1 MKFLK
6 LLSIFTFLLFCQT
19 TIFAQ
24 VTIKG
29 KVTDEN
35 NGEELIGA
43 SIVIEGTGVGTV
55 TDYDG
60 SYSLKIKAEL
70 PVNVVFS
77 YIGYQ
82 DKIVSVTESTKLD
95 VMLGEAANVLET
107 ALVKSQRISD
117 KQKAAPLTVE
127 SLDILAIKETTSDNF
142 YDGLGALKGVD
153 VTAASLGFKVIN
165 TRGFNS
171 TSPVR
176 SLQIIDGVDNQ
187 SPGLN
192 FSLGNFLGAT
202 ELDIQKVD
210 IIVGAS
216 SAFYGPNAFNGVIAM
231 ETKNPFVHRG
241 LAASIKAGE
250 RAMLEGAF
258 RYGDS
263 FKNKEG
269 NEAFA
274 YKVNFS
280 YLRANDWEAVNYDA
294 VYDEDNEFNN
304 VGDPGGYDAV
314 NRYGD
319 EYLANLDLSGNA
331 TSEGAPF
338 NFAGLREFHRSG
350 YNEIDL
356 VDYNTRNLKTGA
368 ALHFRLSPEKGA
380 ESAELIAAGNFST
393 GTTVY
398 QGDNRFSLKNIA
410 FWQTRLELKKKDKY
424 FLRAYMTDESSGDS
438 YDPYLTALILQR
450 EAKNNAD
457 WGKDYLNYWRLQ
469 QDGQPEREIER
480 PIEEGGL
487 GFPLITIENGM
498 VLPYDYEG
506 AAAWYEN
513 PDNLAALARFHEAAS
528 AAADAAGTGSSV
540 DRYEVGTQRF
550 EDKFDEITSTL
561 NANSGLFQNNGSAI
575 YDRSAL
581 YHVHGEYNF
590 PVEGLEYLKVGANT
604 RIYTPDTRGT
614 IFADTGDVVIRNWEI
629 GAYVGVEKKFLDD
642 KIAISATLRGDKNQN
657 FNVIATPAASI
668 VFKPKPGSFLRA
680 SFSSAVRNPTLADQY
695 LDLNVGPATLRGNL
709 TGVNDLI
716 TLESFGDYRDS
727 QDPTDLDSFNISAV
741 RPERVKTAEIGYR
754 TTLWNSVYVDAGYY
768 FSVYNDFLGYNIGLV
783 PTIVN
788 NVVQDVDAFRYSAN
802 SENQVTTQG
811 FSIGL
816 SYYLWNYFQV
826 NGNYSWN
833 KLNIEFDDDPIIPA
847 FNTPEHKFNLGFGGR
862 NIQTGKIKGFG
873 FNVNYKWVKGFLFE
887 GSPQF
892 TGFVPSYGLLNLQVN
907 KTFPD
912 ANLTAKI
919 GASNILN
926 NLHYE
931 AYGGPLIGRLAYISF
946 TYDFKK
952 LD

>member
-6 LLSIFTFLLFCQT
+6 LLSIFSFLLFCQT
-19 TIFAQ
+19 SIFGQ

-29 KVTDEN
+29 KVTDDG
-35 NGEELIGA
+35 NGEDLIGA
-43 SIVIEGTGVGTV
+43 SIVVQGTGVGTV

-60 SYSLKIKAEL
+60 TYSLKIKEEL

-77 YIGYQ
+77 YIGYE
-82 DKIVSVTESTKLD
+82 DKVVSVAESKTID
-95 VMLGEAANVLET
+95 ITLGEAANILET
-107 ALVKSQRISD
+107 AVVKTQRISD

-142 YDGLGALKGVD
+142 YDGLGNLKGVD
-153 VTAASLGFKVIN
+153 LTAASLGFKVIN

-216 SAFYGPNAFNGVIAM
+216 SAFYGPNAFNGVISM
-231 ETKNPFVHRG
+231 ETKNPFVHKG
-241 LAASIKAGE
+241 LAGSVKVGE
-250 RAMLEGAF
+250 RAMVEGAF
-258 RYGDS
+258 RYADAA
-263 FKNKEG
+263 KNKDGKEF
-269 NEAFA
+269 FA
-274 YKVNFS
+274 YKINFS
-280 YLRANDWEAVNYDA
+280 YLRANDWEATNYDA
-294 VYDEDNEFNN
+294 VYDEENEFN
-304 VGDPGGYDAV
+304 DADSPGGYNAV

-319 EYLANLDLSGNA
+319 EYLANLDL
-331 TSEGAPF
+331 TSSAESTPF
-338 NFAGLREFHRSG
+338 KFPGLREWHRTG
-350 YNEIDL
+350 YDEIDL
-356 VDYNTRNLKTGA
+356 VDYDTRNLKSSA
-368 ALHFRLSPEKGA
+368 ALHFRVNPDKGA
-380 ESAELIAAGNFST
+380 ESAEFITAGNFST

-398 QGDNRFSLKNIA
+398 QGDNRFSLKDIA
-410 FWQTRLELKKKDKY
+410 FWQTRLELRKKDKF
-424 FLRAYMTDESSGDS
+424 FLRAFYTDESSGNS

-450 EAKNNAD
+450 EAKSNAD
-457 WGKDYLNYWRLQ
+457 WGKDYLNYWRLNG
-469 QDGQPEREIER
+469 DGQPEVELER
-480 PIEEGGL
+480 PIEDGGY
-487 GFPLITIENGM
+487 GFPGIVIENGM
-498 VLPYDYEG
+498 VLPYDFDG

-513 PDNLAALARFHEAAS
+513 PDNLEALRQFH
-528 AAADAAGTGSSV
+528 ADAVGVADMAGTGSSV
-540 DRYEVGTQRF
+540 DRYVPGTQRF
-550 EDKFDEITSTL
+550 DDKFNEIRTTL
-561 NANSGLFQNNGSAI
+561 NSNSGLFQNNGSAL

-590 PVEGLEYLKVGANT
+590 DVNGLEFLKVGANG
-604 RIYTPDTRGT
+604 RLYTPDTKGT
-614 IFADTGDVVIRNWEI
+614 VFSDTGNVVIRNWEV

-642 KIAISATLRGDKNQN
+642 KLALSATLRGDKNQN

-668 VFKPKPGSFLRA
+668 VFKPKSGSYLRA
-680 SFSSAVRNPTLADQY
+680 SFSAAVRNPTLADQY

-709 TGVNDLI
+709 EGVQDLI
-716 TLESFGDYRDS
+716 TVESFGDYRNT
-727 QDPTDLDSFNISAV
+727 QDPADLDSFDIRAV

-768 FSVYNDFLGYNIGLV
+768 FSIYNDFLGYNIGLK
-783 PTIVN
+783 PTIVD

-816 SYYLWNYFQV
+816 SYYLWNYFQLS
-826 NGNYSWN
+826 GNYSWN
-833 KLNIEFDDDPIIPA
+833 KLNIEFEDDPIIPA
-847 FNTPEHKFNLGFGGR
+847 FNTPEHKFNLGFSGR
-862 NIQTGKIKGFG
+862 NIQTKRIKGVG
-873 FNVNYKWVKGFLFE
+873 FNVNYKWVQGFLFE

-892 TGFVPSYGLLNLQVN
+892 TGFIPNYGLLNVQVN
-907 KTFPD
+907 KNFPK

-919 GASNILN
+919 GASNVLN
-926 NLHYE
+926 NLHFE

>member
-19 TIFAQ
+19 SIFAQ

-29 KVTDEN
+29 KVTDDN

-60 SYSLKIKAEL
+60 TYSLKVKDEL

-77 YIGYQ
+77 YIGYE
-82 DKIVSVTESTKLD
+82 DKVVSVTESTKIDIELS
-95 VMLGEAANVLET
+95 EAANILET
-107 ALVKSQRISD
+107 AVVKTQRISD

-127 SLDILAIKETTSDNF
+127 SLDLLAIKETTSDNF

-231 ETKNPFVHRG
+231 ETKNPFIHKG
-241 LAASIKAGE
+241 LAGSLKVGE
-250 RAMLEGAF
+250 RAMVEGAF
-258 RYGDS
+258 RYADAA
-263 FKNKEG
+263 KNKDG
-269 NEAFA
+269 KDFFA
-274 YKVNFS
+274 YKINFS
-280 YLRANDWEAVNYDA
+280 YLRANDWEALNYDP
-294 VYDEDNEFNN
+294 VYDEDGEFN
-304 VGDPGGYDAV
+304 VKDSPGGYNAV

-319 EYLANLDLSGNA
+319 EYLGNLDLSSS
-331 TSEGAPF
+331 SESTPF
-338 NFAGLREFHRSG
+338 KFPGLREWHREG
-350 YNEIDL
+350 YDEIDL
-356 VDYNTRNLKTGA
+356 VDYDTRNLKTSA
-368 ALHFRLSPEKGA
+368 AFHFRLNPEKEY
-380 ESAELIAAGNFST
+380 ESAEFIAAGNFAT

-398 QGDNRFSLKNIA
+398 QGDNRFSLKDIA
-410 FWQTRLELKKKDKY
+410 FWQTRLELRKKDKF
-424 FLRAYMTDESSGDS
+424 FLRAFYTDESSGNS
-438 YDPYLTALILQR
+438 YDPYLTALLLQR
-450 EAKNNAD
+450 EAKTNTD
-457 WGKDYLNYWRLQ
+457 WGKDYLNYWRLNG
-469 QDGQPEREIER
+469 DGQPEAELGR
-480 PIEEGGL
+480 PTEDGGY
-487 GFPLITIENGM
+487 GFPGIVIENGM
-498 VLPYDYEG
+498 VLPYDFDA
-506 AAAWYEN
+506 AAAWYQD
-513 PDNLAALARFHEAAS
+513 PINLEAIRGFHADAS
-528 AAADAAGTGSSV
+528 AAADLAGTGSSV
-540 DRYEVGTQRF
+540 DRYVPGTQRF
-550 EDKFDEITSTL
+550 DDKFNEIRTTL

-590 PVEGLEYLKVGANT
+590 SVSGLEFLKVGANG
-604 RIYTPDTRGT
+604 RLYTPDTRGT
-614 IFADTGDVVIRNWEI
+614 VFADTGSVVIRNSEVGAYI
-629 GAYVGVEKKFLDD
+629 GAEKKFFDD
-642 KIAISATLRGDKNQN
+642 KLAISATLRGDKNQN
-657 FNVIATPAASI
+657 FDVIATPAASI
-668 VFKPKPGSFLRA
+668 VFKPKSGSYLRG
-680 SFSSAVRNPTLADQY
+680 SFSSAVRNPTLSDQY

-709 TGVNDLI
+709 TGVQNLI
-716 TLESFGDYRDS
+716 TVESFTDYVDT
-727 QDPTDLDSFNISAV
+727 QNPADLDSFDIKAV

-754 TTLWNSVYVDAGYY
+754 TTLWNRLYVDAGYY
-768 FSVYNDFLGYNIGLV
+768 FSVYNDFLGYNIGLK
-783 PTIVN
+783 PTITD
-788 NVVQDVDAFRYSAN
+788 NVLQDVDAFRYSAN
-802 SENQVTTQG
+802 SDNQVTTQG

-816 SYYLWNYFQV
+816 SYYLWNYFQF

-833 KLNIEFDDDPIIPA
+833 KLNIEFEDDPIIPA
-847 FNTPEHKFNLGFGGR
+847 FNTPEHKFNLGFSGR
-862 NIQTGKIKGFG
+862 NIQTARIKGIG
-873 FNVNYKWVKGFLFE
+873 FNINYKWVEGFLFE

-892 TGFVPSYGLLNLQVN
+892 TGLIPNYGLLNVQVN
-907 KTFPD
+907 KTFPK
-912 ANLTAKI
+912 ANLTAKL
-919 GASNILN
+919 GASNVLN

>member
-1 MKFLK
+1 MKFLQ
-6 LLSIFTFLLFCQT
+6 LLSIFTFLLFSQT
-19 TIFAQ
+19 MIFGQA
-24 VTIKG
+24 TIKG
-29 KVTDEN
+29 KVTDDG
-35 NGEELIGA
+35 NGDDLIGA

-60 SYSLKIKAEL
+60 TYNLKIKEDL

-77 YIGYQ
+77 YIGYE
-82 DKIVSVTESTKLD
+82 DKVVTVTESTTID
-95 VMLGEAANVLET
+95 ITLGEAANVLET
-107 ALVKSQRISD
+107 AVVKTQRISD

-192 FSLGNFLGAT
+192 FSLGNFLGSS
-202 ELDIQKVD
+202 ELDVQKVD

-231 ETKNPFVHRG
+231 ETKNPFIHKG
-241 LAASIKAGE
+241 LAGSIKVGE
-250 RAMLEGAF
+250 RNMVEGAF
-258 RYGDS
+258 RYADS
-263 FKNKEG
+263 AINKDGKEF
-269 NEAFA
+269 FA

-280 YLRANDWEAVNYDA
+280 YLRADDWEATNYDA
-294 VYDEDNEFNN
+294 VFDEDNEFND
-304 VGDPGGYDAV
+304 VDSPGGYDAV

-319 EYLANLDLSGNA
+319 EYLGNLDLSGSA
-331 TSEGAPF
+331 ETTPF
-338 NFAGLREFHRSG
+338 RIPGLREWHRTG

-356 VDYNTRNLKTGA
+356 VDYNTRNLKTA
-368 ALHFRLSPEKGA
+368 AAFHFRLNPDKGL
-380 ESAELIAAGNFST
+380 ESSEFIAAGNFST

-398 QGDNRFSLKNIA
+398 QGDNRFSLKDIA
-410 FWQTRLELKKKDKY
+410 FWQTRLELRKKGKY
-424 FLRAYMTDESSGDS
+424 FLRAYYTDESSGNS

-450 EAKNNAD
+450 QAKTNAD

-469 QDGQPEREIER
+469 GDGQPETELRR
-480 PIEEGGL
+480 PVEEGGF
-487 GFPLITIENGM
+487 GFPGIVIENGM
-498 VLPYDYEG
+498 VQPYDFDA
-506 AAAWYEN
+506 AAAWYQD
-513 PDNLAALARFHEAAS
+513 PTNLEALRQFH
-528 AAADAAGTGSSV
+528 ADAVAVADMAGTGASV
-540 DRYEVGTQRF
+540 DRFEPGTAR
-550 EDKFDEITSTL
+550 FDEKFNEIRTTL
-561 NANSGLFQNNGSAI
+561 NANDGLLQNNGSAL

-590 PVEGLEYLKVGANT
+590 AINGLEYLKVGANS
-604 RIYTPDTRGT
+604 RLYTPDTRGT
-614 IFADTGDVVIRNWEI
+614 VFADTGDVVITNWEV
-629 GAYVGVEKKFLDD
+629 GAYVGAEKKFFND
-642 KIAISATLRGDKNQN
+642 KLALSATIRGDKNQN

-668 VFKPKPGSFLRA
+668 VYKPKPGSFLRA
-680 SFSSAVRNPTLADQY
+680 SFSAAVRNPTLADQY

-709 TGVNDLI
+709 NGVQDLV
-716 TLESFGDYRDS
+716 TVESFNDYRKS
-727 QDPTDLDSFNISAV
+727 QDPMDLDSFDIRAV

-754 TTLWNSVYVDAGYY
+754 TTLWNKVYVDAGYY
-768 FSVYNDFLGYNIGLV
+768 FSIYDDFLGFNIGLV
-783 PTIVN
+783 PTITDN
-788 NVVQDVDAFRYSAN
+788 ILQDVDAFRYSAN

-816 SYYLWNYFQV
+816 SYYLWNYFQL

-833 KLNIEFDDDPIIPA
+833 KLNVEFDDDPIIPA
-847 FNTPEHKFNLGFGGR
+847 FNTPEHKFNLGFSGR
-862 NIQTGKIKGFG
+862 NIQAGRIKGFG
-873 FNVNYKWVKGFLFE
+873 FNVNYKWVEGFLFE

-892 TGFVPSYGLLNLQVN
+892 TGLIPSYGLLNVQIN
-907 KTFPD
+907 KTFPK
-912 ANLTAKI
+912 ANLTAKL
-919 GASNILN
+919 GASNVLN
-926 NLHYE
+926 NEHFE
-931 AYGGPLIGRLAYISF
+931 AYGGPLIGRLAYLSF